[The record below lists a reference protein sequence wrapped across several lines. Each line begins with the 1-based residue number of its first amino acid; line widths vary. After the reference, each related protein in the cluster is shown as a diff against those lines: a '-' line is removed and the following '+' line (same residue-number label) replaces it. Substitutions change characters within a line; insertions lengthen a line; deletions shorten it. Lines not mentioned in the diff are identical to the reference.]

1 MKKIIIIAV
10 IAVILAGAAVLTMG
24 KNDVVSAD
32 VTMDVS
38 QVTVDKFSSQDE
50 RDAAI
55 RADQQKI
62 AETNVVMLLNDGSVS
77 VVFDNSLTQD
87 EWDTVLR
94 IDKENRIADVLS
106 YLDWVDHAEVS
117 VSGSDKDLFVAAV
130 LTVSREPSSDD
141 ADDAAHIISLYFDSS
156 ENADILITDQNSN
169 VIYPVSE

>member
-10 IAVILAGAAVLTMG
+10 IAVVLAAAAVLFIIG

-32 VTMDVS
+32 VTMDIS
-38 QVTVDKFSSQDE
+38 QVTVDKFSGQDE
-50 RDAAI
+50 RDI
-55 RADQQKI
+55 I
-62 AETNVVMLLNDGSVS
+62 A
-77 VVFDNSLTQD
+77 
-87 EWDTVLR
+87 R

-106 YLDWVDHAEVS
+106 DLDWVDHAVVTVS
-117 VSGSDKDLFVAAV
+117 DSDKDLFVAAV

-141 ADDAAHIISLYFDSS
+141 AGDAAYIISRYV